1 MAIRIKYNHWFV
13 CAIVTS
19 MANKRRTFFS
29 LQAVMSMA
37 DYVSIFFRA
46 PLAFNCAI
54 SVVSSECAAVQCK
67 QRYKFMEISI

>member
-46 PLAFNCAI
+46 PLAFKCEANLLVELDNI
-54 SVVSSECAAVQCK
+54 TLV
-67 QRYKFMEISI
+67 